1 MFQKRINMKK
11 VYRISFILL
20 FAALTTFSGCKKQ
33 NETTT
38 VSPEDEIIALTDKA
52 ITVMDSQE
60 VYTDDTDQGIYM
72 KNDGIPADFL
82 VEETD
87 LEGKDT
93 LRQKIRDH
101 SFIAC
106 LRGLNLTET
115 QVYEIKQ
122 DIKVYRECNEKAVQ
136 RAKAIYRDLHEKY
149 KAKYK
154 RIYAA
159 LQDGSISK
167 EKFKTLVAELKIEF
181 RREVK
186 SLQLKEKLQEAFKNC
201 FRVFLKDLH
210 SILTE
215 RQWNAF
221 KECYKR

>member
-1 MFQKRINMKK
+1 MKK
-11 VYRISFILL
+11 NPLVLIMLL
-20 FAALTTFSGCKKQ
+20 GALIAFTACSKQ
-33 NETTT
+33 NETSS
-38 VSPEDEIIALTDKA
+38 VSPEDEIIALADKA
-52 ITVMDSQE
+52 ITGMDAQE
-60 VYTDDTDQGIYM
+60 VYSDNPDMGIYM

-87 LEGKDT
+87 IEGKDT
-93 LRQKIRDH
+93 VRANIREK
-101 SFIAC
+101 SFLAC

-115 QVYEIKQ
+115 QVSEIKR
-122 DIKVYRECNEKAVQ
+122 DIKSYRECKENAVQ

-159 LQDGSISK
+159 FLDGTISR
-167 EKFKTLVAELKIEF
+167 EKFKTLVEELRIEF
-181 RREVK
+181 RRELH
-186 SLQLKEKLQEAFKNC
+186 SLQLKEKLHDAFKKC
-201 FRVFLKDLH
+201 FRIFLEDLH

-221 KECYKR
+221 VDCYKR

>member
-1 MFQKRINMKK
+1 MKK
-11 VYRISFILL
+11 IYQKSVIML
-20 FAALTTFSGCKKQ
+20 FVAFMAFTACKKQ

-38 VSPEDEIIALTDKA
+38 VSPEDEIIVLADKA
-52 ITVMDSQE
+52 ITGMDSQE
-60 VYTDDTDQGIYM
+60 VYSDNPDMGIYM

-106 LRGLNLTET
+106 LRGLNLTES
-115 QVYEIKQ
+115 QVSEIKQ
-122 DIKVYRECNEKAVQ
+122 DIQVYVKCKENAVQ
-136 RAKAIYRDLHEKY
+136 RAKAIYRELHEKY

-159 LQDGSISK
+159 FQDGSISK
-167 EKFKTLVAELKIEF
+167 EKFITLVAELKIEF
-181 RREVK
+181 RRELK
-186 SLQLKEKLQEAFKNC
+186 SLQLKEKLHEAFKKC
-201 FRVFLKDLH
+201 FRIFLKDLH

-221 KECYKR
+221 VECYKR